1 MTDEVISSLL
11 REIPGVYRTMRVDRL
26 MKECLAYG
34 LRRFQ
39 WRVSVYMWKQWD
51 TEWLCAWL
59 MLATVRNVLSDCAAV
74 MLEADH
80 SADVHRC

>member
-1 MTDEVISSLL
+1 MYANTQWGILLLMTDEVISSLL

-39 WRVSVYMWKQWD
+39 WRVSVYM
-51 TEWLCAWL
+51 
-59 MLATVRNVLSDCAAV
+59 
-74 MLEADH
+74 
-80 SADVHRC
+80 